1 VKIQMATLD
10 SGAAAGAAPA
20 VARSEGAVP
29 GKAPQS
35 RWLGYAL
42 SAGGLVILV
51 LFGATTNLG
60 SAVRALREVRPLLF
74 ALAVLAVP
82 AQVAVRALRWRYMVR
97 RLTGAT
103 ISDRFAAVSVVCGV
117 AAGSMTPGRSFE
129 LAKAVM
135 LRDAYGVGLG
145 ASMSAMLI
153 ERLLD
158 IMMLVAGVLAAA
170 LLLPRETMR
179 PEAANAVL
187 PALIAAIVAGVALL
201 GGAPGRVQA
210 GAAVLLRVVPGRALR
225 ARAQNFIDL
234 LCGSVAVL
242 RRRHTIGGLLALS
255 GLAIALDF
263 ARVVAVF
270 AALRVGL
277 PPQTLVFTYVGAI
290 ILGMAFLVPGG
301 VGVTEVSQA
310 GLIAVLAPH
319 VATAVARSGVLIDR
333 IVSYYAV
340 LVAGGLLL
348 MAYHR
353 YHRIIR

>member
-1 VKIQMATLD
+1 MTPLD
-10 SGAAAGAAPA
+10 SGAPAAAAAPPVPAVLRTGAAVPGRSAAPA
-20 VARSEGAVP
+20 
-29 GKAPQS
+29 
-35 RWLGYAL
+35 RWISYAL
-42 SAGGLVILV
+42 SAGGVAILL
-51 LFGATTNLG
+51 LFGATTNFG
-60 SAVRALREVRPLLF
+60 TAARALREVRPLLF

-97 RLTGAT
+97 RLTDTA
-103 ISDRFAAVSVVCGV
+103 ISGRFAAVSVVCGV

-145 ASMSAMLI
+145 ASMSAMLL

-158 IMMLVAGVLAAA
+158 IVMLVAGLLAAA
-170 LLLPRETMR
+170 LLLPRQTILG
-179 PEAANAVL
+179 NALLTGV
-187 PALIAAIVAGVALL
+187 IAAIIAGVALL
-201 GGAPGRVQA
+201 GGAPARVQA
-210 GAAVLLRVVPGRALR
+210 GAAMLLRAVPRASVR
-225 ARAQNFIDL
+225 ARAQSFVDL

-242 RRRHTIGGLLALS
+242 RRRHTLGPLLALS
-255 GLAIALDF
+255 AGAIALDF
-263 ARVVAVF
+263 ARVMAVF
-270 AALRVGL
+270 GALRVGL

-290 ILGMAFLVPGG
+290 VLGMAFLVPGG

-319 VATAVARSGVLIDR
+319 AVAMAVARSGVLIDR

-340 LVAGGLLL
+340 LVAGGILL

>member
-1 VKIQMATLD
+1 MNRIE
-10 SGAAAGAAPA
+10 SGAPA
-20 VARSEGAVP
+20 VAAASAGGTPHPSA
-29 GKAPQS
+29 
-35 RWLGYAL
+35 RWLTYAL
-42 SAGGLVILV
+42 SAGGVVILV
-51 LFGATTNLG
+51 VFGATTNLQA
-60 SAVRALREVRPLLF
+60 AVRALRDVRPFLF

-82 AQVAVRALRWRYMVR
+82 AQIVVRAVRWRYLVG
-97 RLTGAT
+97 RLTDTT
-103 ISDRFAAVSVVCGV
+103 ISGRFAAVSVVCGI

-145 ASMSAMLI
+145 LSVSAMLI

-158 IMMLVAGVLAAA
+158 IIVLVAGLLIAAV
-170 LLLPRETMR
+170 LLPRQTVL
-179 PEAANAVL
+179 ANAAL
-187 PALIAAIVAGVALL
+187 PILIAAIIAGTALL
-201 GGAPGRVQA
+201 AGAPDHVRA
-210 GAAVLLRVVPGRALR
+210 GAAVFLRVVPVRALR
-225 ARAQNFIDL
+225 ERLQGFVDL
-234 LCGSVAVL
+234 LCGSIAVA
-242 RRRHTIGGLLALS
+242 RKRHTLGALLALT
-255 GLAIALDF
+255 GLGIALDF

-270 AALRVGL
+270 GALRVGL
-277 PPQTLVFTYVGAI
+277 PPQVLVFTYVGAM
-290 ILGMAFLVPGG
+290 ILGMALLVPGG

-310 GLIAVLAPH
+310 GLLAVLAPQ

>member
-1 VKIQMATLD
+1 VSPIE
-10 SGAAAGAAPA
+10 SGAPA
-20 VARSEGAVP
+20 VAAASAVP
-29 GKAPQS
+29 AGGTARPPA
-35 RWLGYAL
+35 RWLTYAL
-42 SAGGLVILV
+42 SAGGVVILV
-51 LFGATTNLG
+51 VFGATTNLQA
-60 SAVRALREVRPLLF
+60 AVRALRDVRPFLF

-82 AQVAVRALRWRYMVR
+82 TQIAVRAVRWRYLVG
-97 RLTGAT
+97 RLTDTT
-103 ISDRFAAVSVVCGV
+103 ISGRFAAVSVVCGV

-145 ASMSAMLI
+145 LSVSAMLI

-158 IMMLVAGVLAAA
+158 IIVLVAGLLVAAV
-170 LLLPRETMR
+170 LLPRQTVL
-179 PEAANAVL
+179 ANAAL
-187 PALIAAIVAGVALL
+187 PVLIAAIILGTALL
-201 GGAPGRVQA
+201 AGAPDHARA
-210 GAAVLLRVVPGRALR
+210 GATVVLRVVPVRALR
-225 ARAQNFIDL
+225 ERLQGFVDL
-234 LCGSVAVL
+234 LCGSIAVA
-242 RRRHTIGGLLALS
+242 RKRHTLGTLLALTAL
-255 GLAIALDF
+255 GIVLDF

-270 AALRVGL
+270 GALRVGL
-277 PPQTLVFTYVGAI
+277 PPQVLVFTYVGAM
-290 ILGMAFLVPGG
+290 ILGMALLVPGG

-310 GLIAVLAPH
+310 GLLAVLAPQ